1 MMDGSRG
8 LLGQLAQLQQYA
20 PNAVKN
26 CLKTWQKTAADPFML
41 TSGLCMA
48 HTGAPTPAH
57 THDQKD
63 SERNE
68 VILCV
73 CHLQL
78 YTCQFSR
85 VFFPLF
91 STILFSSYRK
101 SILEATSFIPFC
113 CGSTMFSCS
122 TSEKGRTVIS
132 NMRVHVSEQ
141 QLGGGAGR
149 EGRHRRKRTVGYSY
163 MYEQKHNFPSSDS

>member
-1 MMDGSRG
+1 
-8 LLGQLAQLQQYA
+8 
-20 PNAVKN
+20 
-26 CLKTWQKTAADPFML
+26 ML

-48 HTGAPTPAH
+48 HTGAPTPTH

-68 VILCV
+68 VIRCV

-78 YTCQFSR
+78 YKCQFSR
-85 VFFPLF
+85 ASFPLF

-101 SILEATSFIPFC
+101 SILEATSFIPPFC

-141 QLGGGAGR
+141 QLGKEGQEGR
-149 EGRHRRKRTVGYSY
+149 EDTGERELWVTFTCMSRNTIFLAVTREHRKWGLT
-163 MYEQKHNFPSSDS
+163 